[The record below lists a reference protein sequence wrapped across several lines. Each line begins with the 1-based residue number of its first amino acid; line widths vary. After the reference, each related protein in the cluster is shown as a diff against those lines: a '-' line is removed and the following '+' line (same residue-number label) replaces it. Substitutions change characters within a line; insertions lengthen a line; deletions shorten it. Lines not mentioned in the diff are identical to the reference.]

1 MKNKIIAI
9 LLLGILIVILGIS
22 IVRIVQSFFTI
33 YFYYDYVIWCGK
45 EEKEYIK
52 KEEGFIN
59 IKSNIATFR
68 SSYNDGE
75 IVSLLNGFPSIFTKE
90 TIIGGYEISEY
101 IKERSNKFEAMIKCS
116 LPYIVVCIVIY
127 IIYYKK
133 LLPILTEE

>member
-1 MKNKIIAI
+1 MKKLLAIICI
-9 LLLGILIVILGIS
+9 GILVVIFSFLFI
-22 IVRIVQSFFTI
+22 RIIQSFFTI
-33 YFYYDYVIWCGK
+33 YFYYDYVIWCRK

-52 KEEGFIN
+52 NEMGFIN

-116 LPYIVVCIVIY
+116 LPYIVVCIAMY
-127 IIYYKK
+127 IIYYRKI
-133 LLPILTEE
+133 LPILTEE

>member
-1 MKNKIIAI
+1 MKKAFAIICT
-9 LLLGILIVILGIS
+9 GILVVIFSFLLI
-22 IVRIVQSFFTI
+22 RIIQSFFTI

-45 EEKEYIK
+45 EEKEYI
-52 KEEGFIN
+52 EEETGFIE

-68 SSYNDGE
+68 NSYNDSE
-75 IVSLLNGFPSIFTKE
+75 IISLLNGFPSIFTKE

-101 IKERSNKFEAMIKCS
+101 IKERSNKFEAMVKCS